1 MKVDKNDKIFKYNIT
16 YFCLIIGSVIFMFLP
31 WMIEYGYV
39 YPGVEILH
47 LLPLFV
53 ITICFV
59 VTSSILNLVFYIYDT
74 HRAVYIVGFGLG
86 IAGTVLGTISGIF
99 GIYYFYAGLRGEGFL
114 LLGSGIYWVLVA
126 LISIICILL
135 YVNNRRGKTEK
146 VPITDL

>member
-1 MKVDKNDKIFKYNIT
+1 MDKNDKIFKYNIV
-16 YFCLIIGSVIFMFLP
+16 YFILIIGSIIFMFLP
-31 WMIEYGYV
+31 WMVEYGYV

-47 LLPLFV
+47 LIPLFI
-53 ITICFV
+53 ITICFL
-59 VTSSILNLVFYIYDT
+59 VTSSILNFVYYYYDT
-74 HRAVYIVGFGLG
+74 NRVVYIVGFGLG

-126 LISIICILL
+126 LILL
-135 YVNNRRGKTEK
+135 TCVLLFVNNRRGKSQE